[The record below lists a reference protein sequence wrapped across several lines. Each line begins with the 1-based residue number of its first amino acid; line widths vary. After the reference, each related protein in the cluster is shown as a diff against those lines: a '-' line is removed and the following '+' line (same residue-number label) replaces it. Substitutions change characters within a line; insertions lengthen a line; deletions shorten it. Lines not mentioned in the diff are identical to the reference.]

1 MWFSKGNQVRAVVTA
16 AAGLWAATGMEAAGA
31 PIDYQY
37 PLYPWK
43 RDYHQALVLKVFS
56 STCEIPPR
64 HVRNVQQTMDEI
76 IALHHLTRGMPII
89 VYLTGYQ
96 KDGHDHRTPELTT
109 LGDHLMRPGIDRTPL
124 AALRWLITEA
134 RKYNTSVSLHINLQ
148 QAIEDN
154 PLFHQYLAEDL
165 ICRDARGSI
174 GDELNAAGQRKAR
187 INTKLEWEKGYT
199 QKRIDALMAMLP
211 ELAQEG
217 TIHIDNLKGFASPH
231 HQTTAG
237 DILPYL
243 KQIMYY
249 FKTRYGVDVTS
260 EFAFAGAK
268 EGRGRG
274 EDAFYGFQPWAL
286 GIKKIT
292 LPPLNLRIPAYL
304 YSGGRNY
311 ENAVFGAN
319 EHYEPMFMPPN
330 FDLIKETLYTKT
342 FTLYY
347 LSRLIRLSYD
357 ATTETGLLSG
367 DVTSVGKLI
376 ERSKAE
382 GAAVNAGTIRRGRD
396 LLKDGTDTF
405 LPALWRSSPEIVAY
419 SKTGYAIKTWQLPPE
434 WSDVGAVDLYEI
446 SSTGVQ
452 PLEKNRPVKD
462 RAIRLSL
469 APHQALSVVPAGTDP
484 HHNEPLR
491 PSGSVQ
497 FVAEDRSTG
506 GSWVAK
512 YGAGGFETLGAEQA
526 LPADVKISYLGGVP
540 ATWSAD
546 TPDPRALQRKSAPAQ
561 RSIAQLSSPIHEA
574 VEIAMDR
581 ATPREVA
588 FYFVDWDRKQR
599 QMIVDA
605 VCTNTHHAMDTR
617 ILTKFTDG
625 VYLRYRVTGRV
636 QFRFTILGEDGTT
649 FRGGDVTWSGVF
661 FGQ

>member
-1 MWFSKGNQVRAVVTA
+1 MRASATI
-16 AAGLWAATGMEAAGA
+16 AAGLWAVTGLQAAGA
-31 PIDYQY
+31 PIDYPY

-43 RDYHQALVLKVFS
+43 KDYHQSLVLKLKS
-56 STCEIPPR
+56 STGEIPPR
-64 HVRNVQQTMDEI
+64 HVRNVQQTLEEI
-76 IALHHLTRGMPII
+76 QTLHHLTRGMPII
-89 VYLTGYQ
+89 VYLSGWQ
-96 KDGHDHRTPELTT
+96 QDGHDHRTPELTT
-109 LGDHLMRPGIDRTPL
+109 PGKHLLRPGVDRTPL
-124 AALRWLITEA
+124 DALKWLLAEA
-134 RKYNTSVSLHINLQ
+134 RKFNTTVSLHINLQ
-148 QAIEDN
+148 QAVDDN
-154 PLFHQYLAEDL
+154 PLFQHYLAQDL
-165 ICRDARGSI
+165 LSKDADGSI
-174 GDELNAAGQRKAR
+174 RDEVNEAGQRRAR

-199 QKRIDALMAMLP
+199 RKRMDEFMAMLP
-211 ELAQEG
+211 ELSQQG
-217 TIHIDNLKGFASPH
+217 TIHIDNFKAFSSPY
-231 HQTTAG
+231 HQTSIE
-237 DILPYL
+237 DLLPYL
-243 KQIMYY
+243 KQIICT
-249 FKTRYGVDVTS
+249 FKTRYGIDVTCES
-260 EFAFAGAK
+260 AFTSSK

-274 EDAFYGFQPWAL
+274 EDAFYGFQPWAISYHRL
-286 GIKKIT
+286 S
-292 LPPLNLRIPAYL
+292 LPPLNMRVPAYL
-304 YSGGRNY
+304 YSGGRHH

-319 EHYEPMFMPPN
+319 EDYMKMFMPPDFN
-330 FDLIKETLYTKT
+330 LIKETLYTKT

-419 SKTGYAIKTWQLPPE
+419 SKTGYAIKTWRLPPE

-512 YGAGGFETLGAEQA
+512 YGVGGFETLGAEQA